1 MAGDSNESSLRSPP
15 WMLCIVEPPEEGWP
29 SITQDSLAGLEKTEA
44 VIELLRHLPYI
55 EPSEDYNTQVA
66 FGTSVID
73 YREIG
78 KYKVAEGKSF
88 QFIPAGNEE
97 FPPDVVVLTDEGE
110 DYYGSLLLLDTKKGT
125 ATDYQPQAPRKKGVP
140 DPEAAP
146 EIWRYSETLPVADL
160 LALWEQKFRS
170 LEWTA
175 DLFNVEGGIMLRHD
189 RATDE
194 VRQIHRDHGWP
205 DNFRREE
212 CHNALREWNRT
223 IQDRLSQPGNKLHEI
238 IPSLRKITSV
248 LDPQEA
254 YTFLRHHLQDPT
266 ATTINKEV
274 EMTGVVPED
283 PATPRSSV
291 LQHSS
296 QIPSKTVY
304 YPAARP
310 GARLTPITATIL
322 GDSGAN
328 CQTQFQAGEYYCIG
342 IRPPS
347 PTQSG
352 IAANCNEYQIPKS
365 GDYYAIPGRRVSH
378 EKHYDKEPK
387 KKKRKKRNKDK
398 TYSSRDSH
406 VVTHRST
413 NLPFNCLCMA
423 ERTGCPV
430 FS

>member
-194 VRQIHRDHGWP
+194 
-205 DNFRREE
+205 
-212 CHNALREWNRT
+212 
-223 IQDRLSQPGNKLHEI
+223 
-238 IPSLRKITSV
+238 
-248 LDPQEA
+248 A

-365 GDYYAIPGRRVSH
+365 GDYCYMFAQNNNITTDELYAWNTFLGTNGVNCQTQFQAEESRTRNIMTRSQ
-378 EKHYDKEPK
+378 
-387 KKKRKKRNKDK
+387 KRKRGKKGTRTKH
-398 TYSSRDSH
+398 TAAGIPTWSPT
-406 VVTHRST
+406 VVLICRST
-413 NLPFNCLCMA
+413 AYVWQSGRDAQFSANC
-423 ERTGCPV
+423 G
-430 FS
+430 

>member
-1 MAGDSNESSLRSPP
+1 
-15 WMLCIVEPPEEGWP
+15 MLN
-29 SITQDSLAGLEKTEA
+29 TA
-44 VIELLRHLPYI
+44 V
-55 EPSEDYNTQVA
+55 
-66 FGTSVID
+66 
-73 YREIG
+73 
-78 KYKVAEGKSF
+78 
-88 QFIPAGNEE
+88 
-97 FPPDVVVLTDEGE
+97 
-110 DYYGSLLLLDTKKGT
+110 GSLLCTVHLIISCKGT

-189 RATDE
+189 RATD
-194 VRQIHRDHGWP
+194 VRFAFSSDHVGRYTDDSVTLCRKFDKFIVITAGP
-205 DNFRREE
+205 TTSVAKSVITLYGNGIGPSRTGCRNLGISCTKSFVSLP
-212 CHNALREWNRT
+212 ART
-223 IQDRLSQPGNKLHEI
+223 IPRAASIGRMTPMRKRRRLGSTSSAEI
-238 IPSLRKITSV
+238 SPSTCFVIASLRKITSV

-310 GARLTPITATIL
+310 GARLTPITAT
-322 GDSGAN
+322 S
-328 CQTQFQAGEYYCIG
+328 
-342 IRPPS
+342 S
-347 PTQSG
+347 PW
-352 IAANCNEYQIPKS
+352 K
-365 GDYYAIPGRRVSH
+365 
-378 EKHYDKEPK
+378 
-387 KKKRKKRNKDK
+387 
-398 TYSSRDSH
+398 
-406 VVTHRST
+406 
-413 NLPFNCLCMA
+413 
-423 ERTGCPV
+423 
-430 FS
+430 